1 MNNVA
6 RNTTLE
12 KVFTVLMAI
21 TIVGMLFAACTGF
34 AFASN
39 SVDGDLFTTVGNAS
53 DTIYSQI
60 RSVGT
65 KVAIAAEAFCLIM
78 AMIFNKQKSVD
89 IWRGAAIGVAGSWI
103 VLMLLPQIM
112 AWIGTLI
119 PTA

>member
-6 RNTTLE
+6 QNMTKE

-21 TIVGMLFAACTGF
+21 TIVGMLFVACTGF

-39 SVDGDLFTTVGNAS
+39 TVDGDLFTTIGNAS
-53 DTIYSQI
+53 DTIYNQI

-65 KVAIAAEAFCLIM
+65 KIAIAAEAVCLVF
-78 AMIFNKQKSVD
+78 AMIFSKQKSVD

-103 VLMLLPQIM
+103 VLMLLPKIM

>member
-1 MNNVA
+1 
-6 RNTTLE
+6 
-12 KVFTVLMAI
+12 MAI

-39 SVDGDLFTTVGNAS
+39 TVDGDLFTTIGNAS
-53 DTIYSQI
+53 DTIYKQI

-65 KVAIAAEAFCLIM
+65 PIAIVAEAFCLFM
-78 AMIFNKQKSVD
+78 AMIFNKQKSVE
-89 IWRGAAIGVAGSWI
+89 IWRGAAIGVAGTWI

-112 AWIGTLI
+112 AWLGTLV

>member
-39 SVDGDLFTTVGNAS
+39 TVDGDLFTTIGNAS
-53 DTIYSQI
+53 DTIYKQI

-65 KVAIAAEAFCLIM
+65 PVAIVAEAFCLFM
-78 AMIFNKQKSVD
+78 AMIFNKQKSVE
-89 IWRGAAIGVAGSWI
+89 IWRGAAIGVAGTWI

-112 AWIGTLI
+112 AWLGTLV

>member
-6 RNTTLE
+6 RNTTVE

-21 TIVGMLFAACTGF
+21 TIVGMLFVACTGF

-39 SVDGDLFTTVGNAS
+39 SVDGDLFTTVENAS
-53 DTIYSQI
+53 DTIYNQI

-65 KVAIAAEAFCLIM
+65 PIAIAAEAVCLVM
-78 AMIFNKQKSVD
+78 AMIFNKQKSVE
-89 IWRGAAIGVAGSWI
+89 IWRGAAIGVAGTWV